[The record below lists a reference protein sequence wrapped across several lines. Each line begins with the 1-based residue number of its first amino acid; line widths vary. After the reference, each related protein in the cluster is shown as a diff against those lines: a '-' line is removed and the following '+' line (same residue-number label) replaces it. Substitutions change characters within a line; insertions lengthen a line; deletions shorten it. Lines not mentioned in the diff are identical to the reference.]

1 MSEAILADG
10 TVIASAQRTH
20 PAWHGSDRLP
30 PMVGVILS
38 VQPSDSK
45 DNIAAENHPEFRGAR
60 HVCTVLAADDFGQ
73 PNLLLN
79 NVILPP
85 GAHTGIDNFHEDLPR
100 GLKGMADPEKTL
112 ELDFAETPISDL
124 DGEWCVVGFI
134 GGRIEQ
140 AFVMNWWQHPM
151 DNFNLATTG
160 AGNDGSSLVQY
171 DTQKNRSR
179 FVRVKNGTVQAL
191 NRQGSAY
198 FDTTQAGREV
208 SIKENKVSSTQLEKG
223 GHVQVDL
230 KKTAQLEFNWNE
242 KNSSGP
248 QIGAGSQSQLTVQGE
263 TFDEDSPVHDPD
275 LPHPDQPLDSKEP
288 QPRSTERTYTRAREY
303 DILVKTSKLVVAC
316 DAQGGF
322 EGEIAFVVDKLL
334 KIKSGDNTVIDS
346 PQIHL
351 GGEGAS
357 EPFVLGAL
365 WKSMMDTVLGALAEH
380 KHPTGVGPS
389 GPPDNAGTYTGE
401 AAKTADTISDFIMG
415 QKEHP

>member
-1 MSEAILADG
+1 
-10 TVIASAQRTH
+10 
-20 PAWHGSDRLP
+20 
-30 PMVGVILS
+30 MVGVVLS

-60 HVCTVLAADDFGQ
+60 HVCTVLVADDFGQ
-73 PNLLLN
+73 PNLLLT
-79 NVILPP
+79 NVIIPP

-100 GLKGMADPEKTL
+100 GLQGMVDPEKIL
-112 ELDFAETPISDL
+112 DLDFADTPIDQI

-160 AGNDGSSLVQY
+160 TGNDGASLVQY

-179 FVRVKNGTVQAL
+179 AVRVKNGAVHVL
-191 NRQGSAY
+191 NRQGSVY
-198 FDTTQAGREV
+198 LDTTQAGRTVEV
-208 SIKENKVSSTQLEKG
+208 RDSSVNATQIAKG
-223 GHVQVDL
+223 GHVQVDI

-242 KNSSGP
+242 KESSGP
-248 QIGAGSQSQLTVQGE
+248 RIGAGSQSELTVQGE

-275 LPHPDQPLDSKEP
+275 LPHPDQPLDREEP
-288 QPRSTERTYTRAREY
+288 QPRSTERTYSRMREY
-303 DILVKTSKLVVAC
+303 DILIKTSKLVVAC

-334 KIKSGDNTVIDS
+334 KIKSGEDTVIDS

-351 GGEGAS
+351 GGDGAS

-365 WKSMMDTVLGALAEH
+365 WKAMMDTVLQAIADH

-389 GPPDNAGTYTGE
+389 GPPDNLATFTAE
-401 AAKTADTISDFIMG
+401 KAKTADTISDFIMG
-415 QKEHP
+415 QKAHP